1 MIDTRTSKEVPQPKR
16 VKEWRN
22 VSPHEF
28 ACEIVPR
35 NEPAVIRGAANDWPM
50 VRHFKEGPQALVE
63 YLIGFDTGEL
73 VTTAIADP
81 SEKGRLVYK
90 DGAKAL
96 NHRHSTELLPNVLK
110 GLVKMIDSPSPH
122 GVWIGGL
129 SAPDQLPGLQEDNP
143 SPLMP
148 AGTRANLWIGN
159 AVTVP
164 PHFDAADNLGFVAAG
179 RRRFTLFP
187 PEQVSNLYVG
197 PFDLTPSGVP
207 VSMPAHDAPDL
218 DRYPRFREAL
228 ANAQVADVEA
238 GDAIY
243 IPYLWWHG
251 VQSLGRFNL
260 LVNYWWYSDAIA
272 AAHPYGALLRASY
285 ELFRNMPQPHREAWR
300 HMYDH
305 WVFGKDGDPMGH
317 LPQAQRDIPPTLDPQ
332 AIGTFKRLLGD
343 LLHGGESMEWRTQED
358 SNL

>member
-1 MIDTRTSKEVPQPKR
+1 MTAPQPSPI
-16 VKEWRN
+16 KEWRD
-22 VSPHEF
+22 VDAAMF
-28 ACEIVPR
+28 AREIVVR
-35 NEPAVIRGAANDWPM
+35 NEPAVIRGAANAWPM
-50 VRHFKEGPQALVE
+50 VRHFRDGPQALVD

-81 SEKGRLVYK
+81 SEQGRLVYK
-90 DGAKAL
+90 EGVKAL
-96 NHRHSTELLPNVLK
+96 NHGHSNEKLPNVLK
-110 GLVKMIDSPSPH
+110 GLIKMIDAPAPH

-129 SAPDQLPGLQEDNP
+129 SAPDQLPGLQEENP
-143 SPLMP
+143 SELIPP
-148 AGTRANLWIGN
+148 NTRANLWIGN

-164 PHFDAADNLGFVAAG
+164 PHFDAADNLGFVVAG

-187 PEQVSNLYVG
+187 PDQVSNLYVG

-218 DRYPRFREAL
+218 ERYPRFREAL
-228 ANAQVADVEA
+228 AHAQVAEVEA
-238 GDAIY
+238 GDGIY

-251 VQSLGRFNL
+251 VQSLDRFNV
-260 LVNYWWYSDAIA
+260 LVNYWWYSDAVA

-285 ELFRNMPQPHREAWR
+285 ELFRNMPQHHRDAWR

-305 WVFGKDGDPMGH
+305 WVFGADGDPMAH
-317 LPQAQRDIPPTLDPQ
+317 LPSAQRSAPAPIDPE
-332 AIGTFKRLLGD
+332 AIVTFKRLLGE
-343 LLHGGESMEWRTQED
+343 LLQSGRSMEWRTQED